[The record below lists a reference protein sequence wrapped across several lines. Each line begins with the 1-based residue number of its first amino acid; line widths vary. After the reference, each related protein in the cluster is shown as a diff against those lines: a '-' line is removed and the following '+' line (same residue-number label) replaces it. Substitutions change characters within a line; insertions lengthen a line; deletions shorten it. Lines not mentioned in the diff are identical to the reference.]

1 MATLR
6 QLSFKERI
14 QKRRRCKVAAL
25 LGAPMKRGVV
35 IKMAITTPRK
45 PNSAKRKY
53 AKVRVISSKKV
64 VHAHIPGLGPTFI
77 QEYSIVMVEGGTPPD
92 VPGVNYS
99 LLRGLCDFDQP
110 EAFGRRQRRSKFGSK
125 RPAYMPRKKKKKYIF
140 VEQPDIEDED
150 K

>member
-25 LGAPMKRGVV
+25 LGAPMKKGVV
-35 IKMAITTPRK
+35 VKMAITTPRK

-64 VHAHIPGLGPTFI
+64 IHAHIPGLGPTFI
-77 QEYSIVMVEGGTPPD
+77 QEYSIVMVEGGNPPD

-110 EAFGRRQRRSKFGSK
+110 EIFGK
-125 RPAYMPRKKKKKYIF
+125 RKKKYKF
-140 VEQPDIEDED
+140 G
-150 K
+150 